1 MKDNNELKE
10 IEEFIKNNNIT
21 NRTKLMN
28 CNIDIYNKF
37 RKLTN
42 DEKDK
47 LIPIR
52 YPNKY
57 KYKKLNTVEEFSNF
71 IKENNITSLKDFR
84 SFSPVYKRF
93 KNLFPLEMYKLFNT
107 SRTYVKCLNTKEDF
121 KQFIKDNKI
130 ISRSDFQDR
139 FQGGYV
145 KFRTILTE
153 EDKEE
158 LLPLKIRDDIYSIY
172 LNNFDDFKQFIKE
185 NGIVSRSD
193 FNERFTSGYKKF
205 RETLTEEEKDKL
217 LPQLNDFSY
226 IKTVD
231 DFKKFV
237 KENDIKT
244 RTELSEFD
252 GVYNRFRAL
261 TDEEKNKILE
271 STLNDYSNINTKEDF
286 EAFIKEND
294 IISRSDFANR
304 FSRAHTKFCEVLSKE
319 ERDSIIFEKDI
330 NYMYH
335 HHSFGE
341 VYLTKLFEQNNFK
354 YETEKT
360 FSDLRNIN
368 KLRFDFY
375 LPDYNLVIE
384 YHGQQH
390 FDENNKFYTKDLIFN
405 DKKKYFYCKC
415 NNINILYFTLSYT
428 VYNRFGYF
436 TEVITDHKT
445 LINKIKEI
453 GMTNRSQ

>member
-1 MKDNNELKE
+1 MNNNKINTKE
-10 IEEFIKNNNIT
+10 IEEFIKANNIDS
-21 NRTKLMN
+21 RKKLRKSST
-28 CNIDIYNKF
+28 IYQKFCKLSEEEKNKILP
-37 RKLTN
+37 K
-42 DEKDK
+42 KIIK
-47 LIPIR
+47 
-52 YPNKY
+52 KY
-57 KYKKLNTVEEFSNF
+57 KDLNTVEEFKEF
-71 IKENNITSLKDFR
+71 IKENNIDSYKDFMKNY
-84 SFSPVYKRF
+84 SPVYKRF
-93 KNLFPLEMYKLFNT
+93 KQLFPLEMYKLFNT
-107 SRTYVKCLNTKEDF
+107 SRTYVKYLNTKEDF
-121 KQFIKDNKI
+121 KQFIKDNDI

-145 KFRTILTE
+145 KFRTLLSE
-153 EDKEE
+153 KDRDE
-158 LLPLKIRDDIYSIY
+158 LLPLKIRDGIYSIY
-172 LNNFDDFKQFIKE
+172 LNNFDDFKKFIEE
-185 NGIVSRSD
+185 NKILSRSD
-193 FNERFTSGYKKF
+193 FNTRFTNGYSKF
-205 RETLTEEEKDKL
+205 RAILTEEEKDEL

-226 IKTVD
+226 LKTVD
-231 DFKKFV
+231 DFKRFV
-237 KENDIKT
+237 SDHGIKT

-261 TDEEKNKILE
+261 TDEEKNEILA
-271 STLNDYSNINTKEDF
+271 STLNDYSNINTKEEF
-286 EAFIKEND
+286 EVFIKEND

-319 ERDSIIFEKDI
+319 ERDSVIFEKDI

-354 YETEKT
+354 YEVEKT
-360 FSDLRNIN
+360 FSDLKNIN

-375 LPDYNLVIE
+375 LPNYNLVIE

-415 NNINILYFTLSYT
+415 NNIFILYFTLSYT

-436 TEVITDHKT
+436 TEVITDSEI

-453 GMTNRSQ
+453 GMTNQPQ